1 MVDMGMG
8 HQQSGD
14 LMGVKGELSV
24 GHGFFIRTLAH
35 TAIHQDVSTGKL
47 DQMAGTRHRLGRAA
61 KFDFHVICS
70 LILMMLILLYHLLQI
85 KKMNFSGR
93 TCGETVAPTSP
104 SKRIFP
110 AYSSKFVATGR
121 LPADMGAEMY
131 GR

>member
-1 MVDMGMG
+1 MGMG
-8 HQQSGD
+8 HQQGRN
-14 LMGVKGELSV
+14 LMGVKRELPVWHCFLV
-24 GHGFFIRTLAH
+24 GPLAH
-35 TAIHQDVSTGKL
+35 TAIYQDVAARKL

-110 AYSSKFVATGR
+110 AYSSKFAATGR